1 MADIDGIIRE
11 PGKFEG
17 EEWWVPGA
25 YDDSLNGCWDD
36 LLPEAADYDG
46 DDVVLYAVV
55 GDDFKELNLPKD
67 TFALVLYGD
76 DMGFVYGAR
85 YTKEE
90 FKHYYPTT
98 AALLPEYS

>member
-1 MADIDGIIRE
+1 MADEYGIIRE

-36 LLPEAADYDG
+36 IVPEGDYELQRY

-85 YTKEE
+85 YT
-90 FKHYYPTT
+90 T
-98 AALLPEYS
+98 AALLSEYATPGS